1 MRHNVR
7 GKKLGRDT
15 KHRIALFKN
24 LARALVLHG
33 TVTTT
38 IIKGKELKRLADKLV
53 TAAKGDS
60 MSARRMLHIYFGKR
74 DVVNTLVDRVV
85 PVMQDRKSGFTTLT
99 KIGTRLGD
107 NTDLVTVAWV
117 NMPATV
123 GNFANPNPEVR
134 KPSVKKAAAPKTV
147 KTVKAE
153 VKTESKPEKKVS
165 ATAVKAP
172 AKKAA
177 AKTTKK
183 SK

>member
-38 IIKGKELKRLADKLV
+38 VIKGKELKRLADKLV

-60 MSARRMLHIYFGKR
+60 MSARRMLHMYFGKR

-117 NMPATV
+117 NMPAVV
-123 GNFANPNPEVR
+123 GNFSNPNPEVR
-134 KPSVKKAAAPKTV
+134 KAAVKKVATPKV
-147 KTVKAE
+147 AKSEA
-153 VKTESKPEKKVS
+153 KTESKPEKKVS
-165 ATAVKAP
+165 APAVKAP

>member
-74 DVVNTLVDRVV
+74 DVVNTLVERVV

-123 GNFANPNPEVR
+123 GNFANQNPEVR
-134 KPSVKKAAAPKTV
+134 KPATKKAAAPKA
-147 KTVKAE
+147 VKAE
-153 VKTESKPEKKVS
+153 AKTESKPVKKVS
-165 ATAVKAP
+165 TKAVKAP

-177 AKTTKK
+177 AKKSIKK